1 MKINSITTRPYNTN
15 FSRLKYQSGI
25 KTKAILTPEL
35 KEFLAANEARINKL
49 KCVDIIAS
57 DLNNIFL
64 DIKNTRYFDPK
75 YERFY
80 NDGNCGINLN
90 DDNVIN
96 IWSSNNATIHEL
108 RELKP
113 VNKNTPG
120 IYSVNIAAVIGFLAL
135 NPDYSWTHSPE
146 AILKCAEL
154 IDASHQKINDAE
166 FEYGMDCVKVLEE
179 TDKLVEY
186 GHRLDLIDNVK
197 NTYNFEQ
204 DDILNNMPTEDL
216 EALFNNKEDVENL
229 KYYGIT
235 INKDSYNYVEPMIHD
250 KYGYIDDKYSD
261 YYGDNGYV
269 IFNNKEYD
277 RFKIAQVEREYPVFT
292 IFSKNNDNKYICFVD
307 FYDGGS
313 RLSSFGGTS
322 FNELVQF
329 TKTLDKIANSINEAQ
344 KKGLIG

>member
-1 MKINSITTRPYNTN
+1 MKINSINPQSHNTKFN
-15 FSRLKYQSGI
+15 GLKYQSGI
-25 KTKAILTPEL
+25 KTKAILKPEL
-35 KEFLAANEARINKL
+35 KEFLAANEVRINKL
-49 KCVDIIAS
+49 KCLDIIAN
-57 DLNNIFL
+57 DNNILFL

-80 NDGNCGINLN
+80 NDGNCSINLN
-90 DDNVIN
+90 NDNAIN
-96 IWSSNNATIHEL
+96 IWSYSNETVHEL

-113 VNKNTPG
+113 VDKNTPG
-120 IYSVNIAAVIGFLAL
+120 IYNVNVATVIGFLAL
-135 NPDYSWTHSPE
+135 RPDYVWTYSPE

-154 IDASHQKINDAE
+154 IDSSHQKINDAE

-197 NTYNFEQ
+197 NAYNFEQ
-204 DDILNNMPTEDL
+204 DDIMNNMSTEDL
-216 EALFNNKEDVENL
+216 EELFKNKEDVENL

-235 INKDSYNYVEPMIHD
+235 INKDSYNYIAPIIHD

-269 IFNNKEYD
+269 IFNNKEYN
-277 RFKIAQVEREYPVFT
+277 RFKIAPVNREYPVFT

-313 RLSSFGGTS
+313 RLSSFGGSS
-322 FNELVQF
+322 FDELVQF
-329 TKTLDKIANSINEAQ
+329 TKTLDKIATSINDAQ
-344 KKGLIG
+344 KKGLIN